1 MVSPSGLAPEWP
13 QRVELQLEICAR
25 RVRDTLRVLIY
36 GAEKMGSVSPRRAS
50 RRPQTYLETFV
61 VIFSQ
66 RAPPLKLVPVP
77 VPIPP
82 ESFYRYRS
90 RSSSPCRGVSDVAK
104 NGQERRRACGAKDR
118 PRRAAFCPS
127 ASFLH
132 MSRIVDITPAWAK
145 PPEKIS
151 DAMPQ
156 QPMRRLFG
164 PHEKDLQAHEA
175 AVGGRNC
182 AAMWKTSAV
191 NSMRLTHVLFA
202 ADVDGDGTI
211 DREEFRA
218 LVAKHGG
225 FRGSEEM
232 FDKLDTDGD
241 GTLDKKELQT
251 MFSYGSTGF
260 RSLSSGR

>member
-1 MVSPSGLAPEWP
+1 
-13 QRVELQLEICAR
+13 
-25 RVRDTLRVLIY
+25 
-36 GAEKMGSVSPRRAS
+36 
-50 RRPQTYLETFV
+50 
-61 VIFSQ
+61 
-66 RAPPLKLVPVP
+66 
-77 VPIPP
+77 
-82 ESFYRYRS
+82 
-90 RSSSPCRGVSDVAK
+90 
-104 NGQERRRACGAKDR
+104 
-118 PRRAAFCPS
+118 
-127 ASFLH
+127 

-145 PPEKIS
+145 PPDKIS

>member
-1 MVSPSGLAPEWP
+1 
-13 QRVELQLEICAR
+13 
-25 RVRDTLRVLIY
+25 
-36 GAEKMGSVSPRRAS
+36 
-50 RRPQTYLETFV
+50 
-61 VIFSQ
+61 
-66 RAPPLKLVPVP
+66 
-77 VPIPP
+77 
-82 ESFYRYRS
+82 
-90 RSSSPCRGVSDVAK
+90 
-104 NGQERRRACGAKDR
+104 
-118 PRRAAFCPS
+118 
-127 ASFLH
+127 
-132 MSRIVDITPAWAK
+132 
-145 PPEKIS
+145 
-151 DAMPQ
+151 
-156 QPMRRLFG
+156 MRRLFG

-175 AVGGRNC
+175 AMGGRNC

-241 GTLDKKELQT
+241 GTLDKKELQK
-251 MFSYGSTGF
+251 MFSYGSTGL